1 MFCPEL
7 ISKDKYSIKVQYKPM
22 SVNVARKG
30 KRYKSNQY
38 KQYESFLLA
47 VLPNYNIPLDGSL
60 IAIYTFGLSSK
71 LADRDNPIKPTQDIL
86 QKKYWFDD
94 KRIKKAIVDIE
105 MVDKWKEFIKFE
117 IWLLKLYTVS
127 ITRWLA

>member
-86 QKKYWFDD
+86 QKKY
-94 KRIKKAIVDIE
+94 
-105 MVDKWKEFIKFE
+105 
-117 IWLLKLYTVS
+117 
-127 ITRWLA
+127 